1 MIKTLHERFKSEL
14 QGPVGEV
21 FLSDMIMN
29 QGFPKNQYGDLRER
43 TILYLS
49 IEELSYSVPQEG
61 YDKSGR
67 ALSKT
72 CFFDVVFFVGY
83 GKAAAYHCDV
93 FSVGVEI
100 KSNLFDL
107 EQDLKIPC
115 YLGKTDYFF
124 LAVPDGLVKDALFK
138 VCGLEGVGV
147 FSLTTG
153 HIIKLAAQQ
162 EVTAN
167 ARSQLLY
174 KTLFRNTSVKRYVIS
189 REHLGSSF
197 QVVPSPTEEDPKG
210 CSNLV
215 EKCLTIKSQSIMKFV
230 GNRKPEVR
238 IPRLELKNGKF
249 SLWKGND
256 QTPEEF
262 DYAEGKVLGI
272 EIRHR
277 NTKNGELAYCDFHM
291 ENGDERFD
299 ISTLAS
305 SCVAADLVA
314 YLKNVQDPVNSLLR
328 IDAWQNNR
336 FTNVIMKENGRRVQR
351 FQLPRVQKIER
362 GFTRQIDSS
371 ERDAVVMS
379 IIDEINAKLKN

>member
-1 MIKTLHERFKSEL
+1 MDTLHNQLKREL
-14 QGPVGEV
+14 RGPVGEV
-21 FLSDMIMN
+21 FLSEMIRN
-29 QGFPKNQYGDLRER
+29 QGFPKDRYGEPRER
-43 TILYLS
+43 TILYLGM
-49 IEELSYSVPQEG
+49 EELSYSVPREQ
-61 YDKSGR
+61 YDRNGR
-67 ALSKT
+67 VQSKT
-72 CFFDVVFFVGY
+72 RFFDVVMFVGF
-83 GKAAAYHCDV
+83 GKAAAYHGDV
-93 FSVGVEI
+93 FSVGIEI

-107 EQDLKIPC
+107 QRDMKMPY

-153 HIIKLAAQQ
+153 HIVKLATRQ
-162 EVTAN
+162 EVIEK

-174 KTLFRNTSVKRYVIS
+174 KALFRNESIKRYVIP
-189 REHLGSSF
+189 RDNTGASF
-197 QVVPSPTEEDPKG
+197 QVAPSSNEDALKG
-210 CSNLV
+210 CAELMNIG
-215 EKCLTIKSQSIMKFV
+215 LTIKNQSIMKFV

-249 SLWKGND
+249 SLWKGSD
-256 QTPEEF
+256 QAPEEF

-305 SCVAADLVA
+305 SCVTADLVA

-336 FTNVIMKENGRRVQR
+336 YTNVIMKENGRRVQR

-362 GFTRQIDSS
+362 GFTQQIDSS

-379 IIDEINAKLKN
+379 IIEEINAKLKN